1 MQLTEEHATARLNFA
16 GENINRDWQN
26 VIFTDEKIFSTS
38 DDSPKVLWRKNNTR
52 YDVQHIQPTRRSGR
66 ISCGFWGWMSAVG
79 PNEIVPVDGRFTA
92 EQYEDILEDT
102 FIPSARVFFPEG
114 PIYMVQ
120 DNSPIHTA
128 RLMRR
133 EAYKQF
139 HDKFAFLTDTVS
151 ISSSSFAD
159 SKKSAEELIASY
171 PKDIEADFIQE
182 FIHFREH
189 VEVNEEMDITTP
201 IQLLKW
207 LRQEGMQSVHPNVDI
222 ALRICVYCPAKPG
235 KPQLIA
241 DVDGTPDVI
250 TIRWDRPVKDG
261 GSPITGYLVEHRRT
275 GSPHWV
281 RATPLLVPFPEL
293 TLSGLEPG
301 WRYQFRDNHRRSD
314 RSVLTIHQ
322 SQLVDSG
329 EIRCSA
335 TNKAGHATTTALLT
349 LEAPPTIRLPRQY
362 EEGLLFEIGEVIRL
376 KISVA
381 GLPVPL
387 VLWSHNGE
395 TIHNSERYEIE
406 NFDNSTTLRIAEAK
420 RADRGEYQVK
430 AINKLGQD
438 QASFLVTVT
447 DKPSPPGKAKV
458 LMTLGKSVTLA
469 WNTPEDDGGCKI
481 GNYIV
486 EYYRLGWNVWLK
498 AATSRQL
505 NAVLGDLIEDKK
517 RGILEPQ
524 PRNKKRGIL
533 EPQPR
538 SSSQPREIPV
548 GRDPVP
554 ELSPDKKRGILEPQ
568 PRSSS
573 QPREIP
579 VGRDPVPELP
589 QRKSKP
595 RSQSS
600 SRAEDHRVQFNIP
613 NGVPV
618 RPERKLK
625 SPQRTPEASPRVVRR
640 ELNPETINKSIFDR
654 SSITR
659 DLSYGTPEFKIV
671 KVESEEMPTPNV
683 PVLEILEVAKPRST
697 IQIIDNKR
705 PRSTSPMLVKSSSPT
720 VSPVQNNSQVDQSY
734 QLPPSKSPTPEK
746 SFDRSRRSRSPTP
759 QRLQLHSQDRTP
771 SPVQNTRLQSTR
783 SPSPNF
789 ARKASKDYNGSS
801 EFMLVLLPNE
811 SKEREAMDIDISFDE
826 NQII

>member
-1 MQLTEEHATARLNFA
+1 MNQE
-16 GENINRDWQN
+16 W
-26 VIFTDEKIFSTS
+26 
-38 DDSPKVLWRKNNTR
+38 
-52 YDVQHIQPTRRSGR
+52 
-66 ISCGFWGWMSAVG
+66 
-79 PNEIVPVDGRFTA
+79 
-92 EQYEDILEDT
+92 
-102 FIPSARVFFPEG
+102 
-114 PIYMVQ
+114 
-120 DNSPIHTA
+120 
-128 RLMRR
+128 
-133 EAYKQF
+133 
-139 HDKFAFLTDTVS
+139 
-151 ISSSSFAD
+151 
-159 SKKSAEELIASY
+159 EL
-171 PKDIEADFIQE
+171 
-182 FIHFREH
+182 
-189 VEVNEEMDITTP
+189 
-201 IQLLKW
+201 LL
-207 LRQEGMQSVHPNVDI
+207 LR
-222 ALRICVYCPAKPG
+222 
-235 KPQLIA
+235 
-241 DVDGTPDVI
+241 
-250 TIRWDRPVKDG
+250 VKDG

-301 WRYQFRDNHRRSD
+301 WRYQFRVSAENVVGQLEPSELSEPLTVTLQREPPPKVSWFKDGFEIFSSRRIRILTGSD

-329 EIRCSA
+329 KIRCSA

-349 LEAPPTIRLPRQY
+349 LGAPPTIRLPRQY
-362 EEGLLFEIGEVIRL
+362 EEGLLFEIPE
-376 KISVA
+376 
-381 GLPVPL
+381 
-387 VLWSHNGE
+387 SHNGE
-395 TIHNSERYEIE
+395 AIHNSERYEIE

-420 RADRGEYQVK
+420 RAHRGEYQVK

-447 DKPSPPGKAKV
+447 DKPSPPSKARV

-524 PRNKKRGIL
+524 PR
-533 EPQPR
+533 
-538 SSSQPREIPV
+538 
-548 GRDPVP
+548 
-554 ELSPDKKRGILEPQ
+554 
-568 PRSSS
+568 SSS

-595 RSQSS
+595 RSQAS
-600 SRAEDHRVQFNIP
+600 SRAEDHRVQFTIP

-618 RPERKLK
+618 RSERKLK
-625 SPQRTPEASPRVVRR
+625 SPQRTQKHHR
-640 ELNPETINKSIFDR
+640 EL

-659 DLSYGTPEFKIV
+659 DLSYGTPELKIV
-671 KVESEEMPTPNV
+671 KVEPEEMPNPNV

-705 PRSTSPMLVKSSSPT
+705 PRSPSPMLVKSSSPT
-720 VSPVQNNSQVDQSY
+720 
-734 QLPPSKSPTPEK
+734 LPPSKSPTPEK

-759 QRLQLHSQDRTP
+759 QRLQLQTQDRTP

-789 ARKASKDYNGSS
+789 ARKGYSYKRKIGLHLQFKILAYKVQD
-801 EFMLVLLPNE
+801 LQAQILLGRLLKIIMVAPNLCWCYFRMKVK
-811 SKEREAMDIDISFDE
+811 KEKR
-826 NQII
+826 